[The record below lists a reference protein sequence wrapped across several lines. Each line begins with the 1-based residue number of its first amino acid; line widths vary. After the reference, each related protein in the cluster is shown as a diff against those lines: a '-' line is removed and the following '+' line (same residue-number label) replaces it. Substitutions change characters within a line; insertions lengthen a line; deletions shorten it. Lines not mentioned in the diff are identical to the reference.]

1 MSTLNTPHMYQFV
14 GKKTPNYFKRL
25 VQEISLPSSCSIYQG
40 SLSESSRSESKHLG
54 ILIVPT
60 ATNLTEF
67 IGYIVGPPDSPYENA
82 VYEISI
88 LVSGKYPFEAPK
100 VTFHSSSRPWH
111 PNVSSATGYICVSV
125 LSQWQPT
132 TSLKDI
138 LLALQVLLQ
147 CPNWD
152 DPQDQQVQLMYR
164 QDPEAFLKKAKN
176 WAEQHAHP
184 VDTIEWL
191 CQSVPTAAETE
202 LARDEIAKAVSGQSG
217 QSGERKMESTSV
229 KSGSAT
235 ESSSSSSVLGSFRM
249 STKKKEMTGGDQSDR
264 LCGSIC
270 QTQ

>member
-1 MSTLNTPHMYQFV
+1 MRIVIITQDEPFYLAKNLSYLIKIFPEHSKIVGCVVADVSPF
-14 GKKTPNYFKRL
+14 GKK
-25 VQEISLPSSCSIYQG
+25 
-40 SLSESSRSESKHLG
+40 ES
-54 ILIVPT
+54 
-60 ATNLTEF
+60 
-67 IGYIVGPPDSPYENA
+67 
-82 VYEISI
+82 
-88 LVSGKYPFEAPK
+88 
-100 VTFHSSSRPWH
+100 
-111 PNVSSATGYICVSV
+111 
-125 LSQWQPT
+125 
-132 TSLKDI
+132 
-138 LLALQVLLQ
+138 
-147 CPNWD
+147 
-152 DPQDQQVQLMYR
+152 
-164 QDPEAFLKKAKN
+164 FLKKAKN